1 MRSTSFPTRVFS
13 TLFLLAAA
21 ACAPAGDGEAASA
34 ESMASATPESMASAM
49 PSGQMSCFVRG
60 ATMEEAASRPSPLGQ
75 TSFTLSGEQG
85 LLCYGRPSA
94 NGRVVMG
101 ELVPYGTPWRLGAN
115 EATAIHLPVAATIG
129 TVSVEPGSYSLF
141 AVPGADEWTFH
152 VNTQV
157 ERWGIPIND
166 EVMAGDVGTFT
177 VPAAAAPSMV
187 EQLTM
192 AWVDQGQG
200 LGHIVID
207 WENTRVEVPVRG
219 AGM

>member
-1 MRSTSFPTRVFS
+1 
-13 TLFLLAAA
+13 
-21 ACAPAGDGEAASA
+21 
-34 ESMASATPESMASAM
+34 
-49 PSGQMSCFVRG
+49 
-60 ATMEEAASRPSPLGQ
+60 MEEAAARPSPVGQ
-75 TSFTLSGEQG
+75 TSFSLNGGEG

-115 EATAIHLPVAATIG
+115 EATAIHLSAAATIG
-129 TVSVEPGSYSLF
+129 GVAVQPGSYSLY
-141 AVPGADEWTFH
+141 AVPGPSEWTFH

-166 EVMAGDVGTFT
+166 GVMAADVGTFT
-177 VPAAAAPSMV
+177 VPTAATPSMV

-192 AWVDQGQG
+192 EWADPGQG
-200 LGHIVID
+200 MGHIVID
-207 WENTRVEVPVRG
+207 WENTRVEVPVHA